1 MKHSCTCAKTPTRS
15 RFLHILEMPP
25 GLLWSQVTIIL
36 LYSDS
41 ILSCIT
47 VLSPS
52 SRASYV
58 SILHVVVKPWT
69 NVLSSGS
76 NWKCWKRHAGNMLLW
91 SVGTLTPS
99 TLLRYTSQ
107 CLAISK
113 NSIALSI
120 WLELWLRRSRKCKI
134 YRYVSWVVKWLTRW
148 TSVSV
153 GLWYYSVLALSILIQ
168 TLEANGE
175 VLVAI
180 RWKNNPQQLAESELK
195 PLSLYMSYSAA
206 ASLCRRSKSL
216 KTTPA
221 PKCPADQLLERIK
234 PASANLTQ
242 PHRFINPFGIHV
254 IVASEPAS
262 TC

>member
-1 MKHSCTCAKTPTRS
+1 MLKETRWEYAAMISGNTDTEHFAALYFTMLGDIKESYSAKHMARTLAKAIKKVQDIQIRVLGCEVANEMNFCISRS
-15 RFLHILEMPP
+15 
-25 GLLWSQVTIIL
+25 S
-36 LYSDS
+36 
-41 ILSCIT
+41 
-47 VLSPS
+47 VL
-52 SRASYV
+52 
-58 SILHVVVKPWT
+58 
-69 NVLSSGS
+69 
-76 NWKCWKRHAGNMLLW
+76 
-91 SVGTLTPS
+91 LTP
-99 TLLRYTSQ
+99 
-107 CLAISK
+107 C
-113 NSIALSI
+113 
-120 WLELWLRRSRKCKI
+120 
-134 YRYVSWVVKWLTRW
+134 
-148 TSVSV
+148 
-153 GLWYYSVLALSILIQ
+153 SILIQ

-206 ASLCRRSKSL
+206 ASLRRRSKSL